1 MILKILGIVIAAV
14 LGIVLVLLLM
24 ALFIPVRYVVYV
36 NKKDEMLGKG
46 CFYWLFHILHVK
58 VLFEN
63 NEVKYCFRIFG
74 IPIMRTDKPKKSK
87 EKKTSE
93 KKTSEKKTS
102 EKKTSGIREKKETVQ
117 QQGSAKVE
125 EDSNQTTK
133 SELHSEIEPERGTEE
148 PEKKQSFI
156 KRIKKKIKDTIQS
169 VKKFF
174 KNMMRVL
181 KNFRTRKDKILEFLK
196 DEQHKSALKKSKDS
210 LIGLLKYAGPQKVKG
225 TVVYGTGD
233 PCSTGMSLGAASI
246 LYARYGE
253 NIKIRPDF
261 ENKVFEAELTAR
273 GRVRLIRFLYVL
285 LKLYLDKDFKTFM
298 DHGKKLKEEF

>member
-1 MILKILGIVIAAV
+1 M
-14 LGIVLVLLLM
+14 
-24 ALFIPVRYVVYV
+24 
-36 NKKDEMLGKG
+36 
-46 CFYWLFHILHVK
+46 
-58 VLFEN
+58 
-63 NEVKYCFRIFG
+63 
-74 IPIMRTDKPKKSK
+74 
-87 EKKTSE
+87 
-93 KKTSEKKTS
+93 
-102 EKKTSGIREKKETVQ
+102 
-117 QQGSAKVE
+117 
-125 EDSNQTTK
+125 
-133 SELHSEIEPERGTEE
+133 
-148 PEKKQSFI
+148 
-156 KRIKKKIKDTIQS
+156 
-169 VKKFF
+169 
-174 KNMMRVL
+174 L

-210 LIGLLKYAGPQKVKG
+210 LIGLLKYAGPQKVNG

-261 ENKVFEAELTAR
+261 ENKVFEAELTVR